1 MIDIDKFTKVI
12 ENRIGGWCSP
22 EKQKF
27 LMETVLRLRAK
38 LVYEIGVWEG
48 KSAIPMATAMKMQG
62 FGTLVPI
69 DSWCFED
76 ATANGEEL
84 EAPFAR
90 PEKYQDFLGRVE
102 EFELWDHI
110 LKCDPISSYDASLV
124 YTEQADLIHIDGNHS
139 AWSSVS
145 DLMYWYPKLKEGGVM
160 VLDDVG
166 RTSTR
171 MVEELADSKMKV
183 LAREGVWKAYE
194 K

>member
-1 MIDIDKFTKVI
+1 MINIDQFTKDI

-27 LMETVLRLRAK
+27 LMETVLRLKAK

-76 ATANGEEL
+76 ATANGEAS

-102 EFELWDHI
+102 EFGLWDHI
-110 LKCDPISSYDASLV
+110 LKCDPISSYEASLV
-124 YTEQADLIHIDGNHS
+124 YTEKADLIHIDGNHS

-166 RTSTR
+166 RTTTR

-183 LAREGVWKAYE
+183 LAKDGVWKAYE